1 MALPTLNDVTAVDP
15 VLQNILVGFAQD
27 EMRFAALRAFPAVG
41 VPEKSGTFYKFT
53 QKYWFMDGLAARAA
67 GAGFAR
73 GGIGVETDTYDTM
86 QWGKEF
92 PVPQETESAN
102 QAPLSLQTAGVRWL
116 AQQSFI
122 RKERAFATDFMKTGV
137 WGTDDNNS
145 ATDWDDSS
153 GVPIT
158 NVRTASRTISQATG
172 MMANE
177 MVCGEIVYDALL
189 INAQV
194 LGTMQYTNT
203 VTIAAREQLLAAVL
217 GLSAIHVSRAI
228 YNTANEGQTASYSPI
243 IDDDALI
250 YYNNPTAGVFDATAG
265 KTFTW
270 APGGGAGAVRSY
282 FEDQTNSN
290 VIQHKEQWDQKLVA
304 NTLGYFFADIV

>member
-1 MALPTLNDVTAVDP
+1 MALPTLNDVSAVDP
-15 VLQNILVGFAQD
+15 VLQNILVGFAQA
-27 EMRFAALRAFPAVG
+27 ENRFVALNAFPGISVA
-41 VPEKSGTFYKFT
+41 EASGTFYKFT
-53 QKYWFMDGLAARAA
+53 QKYWFMDGLAPRAP
-67 GAGFAR
+67 GAPFAR
-73 GGIGVETDTYDTM
+73 GGIGVETDTYETL
-86 QWGKEF
+86 QWGKEY
-92 PVPQETESAN
+92 PIPDEIEAAN
-102 QAPLSLQTAGVRWL
+102 QTPMSLQMAGVRWL

-122 RKERAFATDFMKTGV
+122 RKERAFAADFMKTSV

-172 MMANE
+172 MMGNT

-189 INAQV
+189 VNAQV

-217 GLSAIHVSRAI
+217 GLDALLVSRAI
-228 YNTANEGQTASYSPI
+228 YNSANEGQTAVYAPV

-250 YYNNPTAGVFDATAG
+250 YYNNPTAGIFDATAG
-265 KTFTW
+265 KTFVW
-270 APGGGAGAVRSY
+270 NPGGGAGSVRTY
-282 FEDQTNSN
+282 TEDQTDSQ
-290 VIQHKEQWDQKLVA
+290 IIKHKEQWDQKLIA
-304 NTLGYFFADIV
+304 SALGYFFADIV